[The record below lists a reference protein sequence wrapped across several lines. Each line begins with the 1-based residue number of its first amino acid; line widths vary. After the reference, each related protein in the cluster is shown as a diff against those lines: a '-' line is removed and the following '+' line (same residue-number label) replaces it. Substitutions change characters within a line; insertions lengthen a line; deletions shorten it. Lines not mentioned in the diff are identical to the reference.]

1 MGILKSDIELICK
14 QKKIT
19 KGLFKGKTLVIGQQ
33 SIYANEFECKK
44 IILKHNIKFTDNFKH
59 EKKTNIQSFINENAD
74 NINSSFFF
82 TLLGSNN
89 VDHLDVSK
97 YENANIILDL
107 NKKVP
112 NKYKNKFDNIVDF
125 GTIEH
130 VYNTPNLLFNYIN
143 MLKKNGFLVILTR
156 SSNSIDHGFF
166 SFSPTFFHDFFP
178 INGFKILNTYLLE
191 RSPYYPE
198 KNKNEKIYKYTKTY
212 LENPIVSSKTI
223 DLIIF
228 IKKINNTKNIK
239 TPLQYYYKKLFKIKK
254 IEKKKSYDFKKF
266 IKIIIS
272 YLPFFVQR
280 IIFLKIRSKYLLKI
294 KLDN

>member
-19 KGLFKGKTLVIGQQ
+19 KNLFKGNTLVIGQQ
-33 SIYANEFECKK
+33 AIYANEFECKN
-44 IILKHNIKFTDNFKH
+44 IILKHNIKFIDNFKN
-59 EKKTNIQSFINENAD
+59 EKKTNIKHFTNENAD

-89 VDHLDVSK
+89 VNHLDVSK
-97 YENANIILDL
+97 YENADIILDL

-112 NKYKNKFDNIVDF
+112 NKYKNKFDNIIDF

-130 VYNTPNLLFNYIN
+130 VYNTPILLFNYIK
-143 MLKKNGFLVILTR
+143 MLKKNGFLIILTR

-198 KNKNEKIYKYTKTY
+198 KNKNEKIYNYKKTY

-223 DLIIF
+223 DLLIF
-228 IKKINNTKNIK
+228 MKKIINTNNVK

-254 IEKKKSYDFKKF
+254 KKSYDFKNF
-266 IKIIIS
+266 FKIIIS
-272 YLPFFVQR
+272 YFPFFVQR
-280 IIFLKIRSKYLLKI
+280 IIFFKIRSKYLKKI
-294 KLDN
+294 KLNN